1 MTVLALQCGAAAIEA
16 QLQQRRVTCQQRLAA
31 PAPFTKGAA
40 PRRVIALLQLQQRRQ
55 GVQRQLVQCAAAAAA
70 PAKLEKLV
78 VEPISKIEGHVKLPG
93 SKSLTNRILLLA
105 ALAEGTTVVENVL
118 VSCRRV
124 CPGYQYFP
132 IPSRPPW
139 HPCTSLLLLHQA
151 TADNFCQ

>member
-16 QLQQRRVTCQQRLAA
+16 QLQQRRVTCQQRLAV
-31 PAPFTKGAA
+31 PAPFTRGAA
-40 PRRVIALLQLQQRRQ
+40 PRRVNARLQQRRQ
-55 GVQRQLVQCAAAAAA
+55 GVQRQLVQCAAAA